1 MGLLIRVAGGP
12 ADSHLGLWAYLSVL
26 PLARGSAGSQLGIWA
41 YLSVL
46 PKVLLIAIWAYG
58 PTVPVRVA
66 RGPAGSQ
73 LPQSLLQFPVTE
85 IDGSGSGQQKN
96 RLRLRN
102 TVFNTFFLSL

>member
-85 IDGSGSGQQKN
+85 IDGLTKQSKTSSILLLENLLKI
-96 RLRLRN
+96 
-102 TVFNTFFLSL
+102 SKP